1 VRAFE
6 NFAVIDWS
14 GQAVARPKG
23 LAVAHA
29 TLGTRAPHLLLPQ
42 GGWSRPSLLEWLQRL
57 ADAKTDILIGF
68 DLSPA
73 LPFVDAG
80 AYFPGWRSSPTEAK
94 PLWALVDRISA
105 LDQHLSISSFLL
117 DPEAKRHFRQQS
129 ETGDL
134 FPQGRGRL
142 RVCEERQRAAG
153 LSPSSCFNLIGA
165 AQVGKSSLTGMRLL
179 NHLRGAIP
187 VWPFDS
193 ISASG
198 PVLIEIYTTIAARA
212 AAIRK
217 GLSKMRDADALDT
230 ALEALGTE
238 RHAPLARYDD
248 HATDA
253 ILTTAWLRSA
263 AGNRALWHPEAL
275 TPEIAATEGWTFGVT

>member
-1 VRAFE
+1 
-6 NFAVIDWS
+6 
-14 GQAVARPKG
+14 
-23 LAVAHA
+23 
-29 TLGTRAPHLLLPQ
+29 
-42 GGWSRPSLLEWLQRL
+42 
-57 ADAKTDILIGF
+57 
-68 DLSPA
+68 
-73 LPFVDAG
+73 
-80 AYFPGWRSSPTEAK
+80 
-94 PLWALVDRISA
+94 
-105 LDQHLSISSFLL
+105 
-117 DPEAKRHFRQQS
+117 
-129 ETGDL
+129 
-134 FPQGRGRL
+134 
-142 RVCEERQRAAG
+142 
-153 LSPSSCFNLIGA
+153 
-165 AQVGKSSLTGMRLL
+165 MRLL